1 MVGRDDL
8 QSGIALISILNSGS
22 RVFGP
27 AAAGVAL
34 KFVGPSW
41 CFFINGLSFLAV
53 IASLLIMKVPFAI
66 NHVSDTH
73 PIQQL
78 KDGLNY
84 SRYYT
89 TVAPLLLLT
98 ALVGFFGLPFLQF
111 LPAFASAVLHSPT
124 DGLAAL
130 STAQGIG
137 SVVAGAAPG
146 VVVVALSCGRAAHPP
161 LCFVFAS
168 SSHFYSCRPPS

>member
-8 QSGIALISILNSGS
+8 QSGIALIWIVNSGS

-27 AAAGVAL
+27 AAAGITL
-34 KFVGPSW
+34 NLVGPAW

-53 IASLLIMKVPFAI
+53 IASLLIMQVPFAI
-66 NHVSDTH
+66 NRVSDTH

-84 SRYYT
+84 SRQDT
-89 TVAPLLLLT
+89 IVAPLLLLT

-137 SVVAGAAPG
+137 SVVAGGAGGGGGVGGGGGGRGAPAGG
-146 VVVVALSCGRAAHPP
+146 VSVVLAQHLF
-161 LCFVFAS
+161 LM
-168 SSHFYSCRPPS
+168 